1 LTHPNSFQNTEV
13 DFGLVGMH
21 RFGTVDGVVK
31 VYRTLIESLE
41 TSGGLAQP
49 LLLLQPRLQLV
60 QLYQPNGG
68 TDGRKIEKDRRTKPV
83 VYRIKHNSKEDNLR
97 AQNDQRKVNSVGYAL
112 MIKKKQRRSMNKQDL
127 LGQVSRVRK
136 RELLK

>member
-1 LTHPNSFQNTEV
+1 MTHPNSFQNAEV

-21 RFGTVDGVVK
+21 RFGTVNAVK

-60 QLYQPNGG
+60 QLYQPNGW
-68 TDGRKIEKDRRTKPV
+68 TDGRKIEKDGWTKPV
-83 VYRIKHNSKEDNLR
+83 V
-97 AQNDQRKVNSVGYAL
+97 
-112 MIKKKQRRSMNKQDL
+112 
-127 LGQVSRVRK
+127 
-136 RELLK
+136 